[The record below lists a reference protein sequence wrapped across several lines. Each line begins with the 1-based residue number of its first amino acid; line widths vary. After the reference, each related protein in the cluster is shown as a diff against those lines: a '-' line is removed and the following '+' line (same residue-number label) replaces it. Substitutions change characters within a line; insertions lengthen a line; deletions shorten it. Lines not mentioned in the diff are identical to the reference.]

1 MKKFIITSIMLIAIF
16 GFLLSVMDKRGDKF
30 QEEKSFDIEGIK
42 EVVINNESWDLEL
55 ENSET
60 NKLTV
65 TVEGKQK
72 DKKKNPVTIK
82 SKGMRIII
90 SQQDE
95 ESGFTDNFSFGKKG
109 TIHISI
115 PQNTLDTLT
124 VNNCFGDIKMN
135 DIKTTNIVISNDSGT
150 EKIEGLTAEK
160 GRFTSKEGELSLK
173 ESSLKDLSVTST
185 SGDNYLMNVNSPNVN
200 ITSVDGEVSV
210 KGAAEGKSLLV
221 ETKSGD
227 ITVAYKE
234 VPNSLKLTANSNS
247 SDITLNLD
255 SLKLDTDTEKSKV
268 GIIGEGSNQLEL
280 LSEYGTIN
288 VK

>member
-82 SKGMRIII
+82 NKGMRIII

-109 TIHISI
+109 IIHLSI
-115 PQNTLDTLT
+115 PRNALDTLT
-124 VNNCFGDIKMN
+124 VNNSFGDIKMN
-135 DIKTTNIVISNDSGT
+135 DIKTKNIVISNDSGT
-150 EKIEGLTAEK
+150 EKIEGLSAEK

-173 ESSLKDLSVTST
+173 ESSLKNLSVAST
-185 SGDNYLMNVNSPNVN
+185 SGDNYLMNVNSLNMN

-210 KGAAEGKSLLV
+210 KDAVEGKTLLV

-234 VPNSLKLTANSNS
+234 VPTSLKLTSNSNS

-268 GIIGEGSNQLEL
+268 GTIGDGSNQLEL
-280 LSEYGTIN
+280 LSEDGTIN

>member
-16 GFLLSVMDKRGDKF
+16 GFLLSVMHKRGDKF
-30 QEEKSFDIEGIK
+30 QEEKSYDMEGIK
-42 EVVINNESWDLEL
+42 EVVINNESWNLEL
-55 ENSET
+55 ENSES

-72 DKKKNPVTIK
+72 DKKNNPVSIK
-82 SKGMRIII
+82 NKGKRIII

-95 ESGFTDNFSFGKKG
+95 DGGFTDNFSFGKKG
-109 TIHISI
+109 IIHISI
-115 PQNTLDTLT
+115 PQNALDTLT
-124 VNNCFGDIKMN
+124 VNNSYGDIKMN
-135 DIKTTNIVISNDSGT
+135 DIKSKNVIISNDSGT
-150 EKIEGLTAEK
+150 AKIEGLSAEE
-160 GRFTSKEGELSLK
+160 GRFTSKDGELSLK
-173 ESSLKDLSVTST
+173 ESSLKNLTSAST
-185 SGDNYLMNVNSPNVN
+185 SGDNYLMNVNSPNMN
-200 ITSVDGEVSV
+200 ITSEDGEVSV
-210 KGAAEGKSLLV
+210 KDAVEGKTLLV

-234 VPNSLKLTANSNS
+234 IPTSLKLTANSNS

-268 GIIGEGSNQLEL
+268 GTIGDGFNQMEL
-280 LSEYGTIN
+280 LSENGTIN

>member
-1 MKKFIITSIMLIAIF
+1 MLIAIF

-173 ESSLKDLSVTST
+173 ESSLKDLSVAST
-185 SGDNYLMNVNSPNVN
+185 SGDNYLMNVNSPSVN

-210 KGAAEGKSLLV
+210 KGAAEGKSLHV

-268 GIIGEGSNQLEL
+268 GTIGYGFNQLGL

>member
-82 SKGMRIII
+82 NKGMRIII
-90 SQQDE
+90 SQQNE
-95 ESGFTDNFSFGKKG
+95 EGGFTDNFSFGKKG
-109 TIHISI
+109 IIHLSI
-115 PQNTLDTLT
+115 PQNALDTLT
-124 VNNCFGDIKMN
+124 VNNIFGDIKMN
-135 DIKTTNIVISNDSGT
+135 DIKTKNIVISNDSGT
-150 EKIEGLTAEK
+150 EKIEGLSAEK

-173 ESSLKDLSVTST
+173 ESSLKNLSVAST
-185 SGDNYLMNVNSPNVN
+185 SGDNYLMNVNSPNMN

-210 KGAAEGKSLLV
+210 KDAVEGKTLLV

-234 VPNSLKLTANSNS
+234 VPTSLKLTSNSNS

-255 SLKLDTDTEKSKV
+255 SLKLETDTEKSKV
-268 GIIGEGSNQLEL
+268 GTIGDGSNRLEL